1 MLLFEDKQYLQS
13 YGAESSMETDISSFK
28 IVSLMPIKQLV
39 GLQQVASRVC
49 DVTNPDKTH
58 PGKMQ

>member
-28 IVSLMPIKQLV
+28 IVSLMPIKQLS
-39 GLQQVASRVC
+39 VASVMSQ
-49 DVTNPDKTH
+49 TLIKPT